1 MATLYKY
8 GNTGTYAELTR
19 TNMNHGVAYRTR
31 ALTNNSN
38 KGVNWSVAP
47 GD

>member
-1 MATLYKY
+1 MATMYRY
-8 GNTGTYAELTR
+8 GNTGIYTELTR
-19 TNMNHGVAYRTR
+19 TNMNYGLNHTMRTLNS
-31 ALTNNSN
+31 ASN